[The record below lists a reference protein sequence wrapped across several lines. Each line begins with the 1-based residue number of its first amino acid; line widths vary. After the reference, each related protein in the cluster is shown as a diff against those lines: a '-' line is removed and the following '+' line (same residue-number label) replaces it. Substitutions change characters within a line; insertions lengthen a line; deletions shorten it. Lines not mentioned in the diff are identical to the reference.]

1 MRGEVDDVPV
11 RAIAYQGIRKRNGV
25 AVKQTGVVMTWD
37 LRRKV
42 RDIAYEMKTNMSRAI
57 LRAVAEY
64 LNAGAPGT
72 CGDKALPDA
81 RLMTLYVEE
90 SVLEDIKRVAE
101 EKGCSLS
108 ALVRTA
114 VEWYYEKYQKE
125 KGAIAV

>member
-1 MRGEVDDVPV
+1 M
-11 RAIAYQGIRKRNGV
+11 
-25 AVKQTGVVMTWD
+25 AVKQSVVIMTWD

-42 RDIAYEMKTNMSRAI
+42 REIAYEMKTNMSRAI

-72 CGDKALPDA
+72 CDDKSLPDA

-90 SVLEDIKRVAE
+90 SVLEDIKRVAK
-101 EKGCSLS
+101 EKGCSMS

-125 KGAIAV
+125 KGAVAV

>member
-11 RAIAYQGIRKRNGV
+11 RPIAYLGIRKRKGV
-25 AVKQTGVVMTWD
+25 VMKQSWVVMTWD

-42 RDIAYEMKTNMSRAI
+42 REIAHEMKTNISRAV

-72 CGDKALPDA
+72 CDNKPLKQEKIT
-81 RLMTLYVEE
+81 MTIVAEE
-90 SVLEDIKRVAE
+90 SVLEDIKRVAK
-101 EKGCSLS
+101 EKGCSMS

-114 VEWYYEKYQKE
+114 VEWYYEKYHKE
-125 KGAIAV
+125 KEL